1 MGRDS
6 LPSATCQEPKTK
18 SYHQVKREV
27 CAKHGITME
36 ELDGERRTMKL
47 VKARREAWWRGRYEC
62 KKSYLWLAFYS
73 GQKDHTSILQGV
85 RRYEETVLQ
94 ASQSGERE
102 HVAPTESGP
111 VT

>member
-1 MGRDS
+1 MGSDS
-6 LPSATCQEPKTK
+6 LPSVTCQEPKTK

-47 VKARREAWWRGRYEC
+47 VRARREAWWRGRYEC

-85 RRYEETVLQ
+85 RRYEETVLR

-111 VT
+111 AT